1 MTTASLAAG
10 FADPARQSQQMFR
23 AAMWAMA
30 RPGTMQPLVSSLAP
44 PAPLTPELAA
54 LALSLVDFETPIWLD
69 DGLSAVPEVAE
80 FLRFHTAARILEAPQ
95 EAVFALVSDP
105 ASMPP
110 LSAFAQGEPDYPDRS
125 ATLLVAVAALVD
137 GPFVLAGPGIDGTL
151 SFGASPL
158 PDDFAAQMD
167 ANRAGFPL
175 GVDLIL
181 AAPGAVLG
189 LPRSVRLVGRT

>member
-10 FADPARQSQQMFR
+10 FADPPRQSQQMFR

-30 RPGTMQPLVSSLAP
+30 RPGTAQPLATSLAP

-54 LALSLVDFETPIWLD
+54 LALTLVDFETPLWLD
-69 DGLSAVPEVAE
+69 APLAAVPEVAE
-80 FLRFHTAARILEAPQ
+80 FLRFHTSARIVTAPEEA
-95 EAVFALVSDP
+95 AFALVSDP
-105 ASMPP
+105 LTMPP
-110 LSAFAQGEPDYPDRS
+110 LAAFAQGEPDYPDRS
-125 ATLLVAVAALVD
+125 VTLLVAVATLAD
-137 GPFVLAGPGIDGTL
+137 GPFTLEGPGIKDTCG
-151 SFGASPL
+151 FGAAPL
-158 PDDFAAQMD
+158 PADFAAQME

-189 LPRSVRLVGRT
+189 LPRSVRLTGRA